1 MAPEDRTRPDGG
13 SKRQTMRQL
22 RGISIGAAAAAFV
35 VETGGK
41 NLLLW
46 TLVTIGT
53 PVTTATFVYE
63 VVQMRQSRLQHQAA
77 ERAAVTAEHETSIAD
92 PADRGSRI
100 SQDSFADADSGPEA
114 DLHHHLASM
123 LIARALFIEIY
134 GANPDSVSPAHRKI
148 ALDML
153 ADDVRMFARL
163 DGEKRRDLDGYLF
176 DLQQDEA
183 HLRVLHAQ
191 VATLA
196 Q

>member
-1 MAPEDRTRPDGG
+1 
-13 SKRQTMRQL
+13 
-22 RGISIGAAAAAFV
+22 
-35 VETGGK
+35 
-41 NLLLW
+41 
-46 TLVTIGT
+46 
-53 PVTTATFVYE
+53 
-63 VVQMRQSRLQHQAA
+63 LQHQAA

-100 SQDSFADADSGPEA
+100 SQDSFADADSGPET